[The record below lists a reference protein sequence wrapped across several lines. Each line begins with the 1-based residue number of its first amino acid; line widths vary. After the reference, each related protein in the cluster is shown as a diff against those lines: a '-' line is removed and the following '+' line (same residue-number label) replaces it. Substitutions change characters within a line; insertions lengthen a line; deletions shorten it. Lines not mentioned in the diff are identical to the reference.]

1 MSALFTL
8 RVAVPGIRDPPGST
22 AGREGPAPT
31 HADDARSSRRPDDDD
46 DDRVDDDRGA
56 GVPRW
61 ETLEFRA
68 GNPRAEVITGRLR
81 LYRDAVCASVASAS
95 SSSSAATTTT
105 TTMVTNAPASLP
117 EGRSPMV
124 CVLAV
129 PIELSVADFCQFAA
143 ALIPKVTEMRMVQG
157 APRAI
162 RTGGRED
169 DTREVPTG
177 KPKGRRRAED
187 ASGETSSLSSSSTT
201 GQSYAVILSFEDQDS
216 ADAFALN
223 YHNRR
228 FSSLVEGECRALFVR
243 AIELEG
249 ESKDADPS
257 SSTTPSGPSST
268 TPSTSLNELP
278 SCPVCLDRLDQDVS
292 GCLVTTVCSHSFHA
306 SCLSRW
312 GDSSCP
318 VSLF

>member
-31 HADDARSSRRPDDDD
+31 HAGDARSSRRPDDDD

-81 LYRDAVCASVASAS
+81 LYRDAVCASVASVS

-169 DTREVPTG
+169 GTREVPTG

-187 ASGETSSLSSSSTT
+187 ASGETSSLSSSSTTT

-249 ESKDADPS
+249 ECKDADPSDPS
-257 SSTTPSGPSST
+257 SSTTPSTS
-268 TPSTSLNELP
+268 SLNELP

>member
-1 MSALFTL
+1 MSALFTI
-8 RVAVPGIRDPPGST
+8 RVAVPGLLDPPGST
-22 AGREGPAPT
+22 AAHGDHAPT
-31 HADDARSSRRPDDDD
+31 HAGDDARSSRRPDDDG
-46 DDRVDDDRGA
+46 DDRVDDEWGA

-95 SSSSAATTTT
+95 SSSSAATTN
-105 TTMVTNAPASLP
+105 TMVTNAPASLP

-162 RTGGRED
+162 RTGGGED

-187 ASGETSSLSSSSTT
+187 ASGETSSSSSSTT

-268 TPSTSLNELP
+268 TPSTSSLNELP

>member
-31 HADDARSSRRPDDDD
+31 HAGDARSSRRPDDDG
-46 DDRVDDDRGA
+46 DDRVDDEGGA

-105 TTMVTNAPASLP
+105 TTVTNAPASLP

-162 RTGGRED
+162 RTGGGED

-187 ASGETSSLSSSSTT
+187 ASGETSSLSSSSTTT

-249 ESKDADPS
+249 ECEDADPSDPS
-257 SSTTPSGPSST
+257 SSTTPSTS
-268 TPSTSLNELP
+268 SLNELP

>member
-1 MSALFTL
+1 
-8 RVAVPGIRDPPGST
+8 
-22 AGREGPAPT
+22 
-31 HADDARSSRRPDDDD
+31 
-46 DDRVDDDRGA
+46 
-56 GVPRW
+56 
-61 ETLEFRA
+61 
-68 GNPRAEVITGRLR
+68 
-81 LYRDAVCASVASAS
+81 
-95 SSSSAATTTT
+95 
-105 TTMVTNAPASLP
+105 
-117 EGRSPMV
+117 
-124 CVLAV
+124 
-129 PIELSVADFCQFAA
+129 
-143 ALIPKVTEMRMVQG
+143 
-157 APRAI
+157 
-162 RTGGRED
+162 
-169 DTREVPTG
+169 
-177 KPKGRRRAED
+177 
-187 ASGETSSLSSSSTT
+187 
-201 GQSYAVILSFEDQDS
+201 VILSFEDQDS

-249 ESKDADPS
+249 ECKDADPS

>member
-8 RVAVPGIRDPPGST
+8 RVAVPGLRDPPGST

-31 HADDARSSRRPDDDD
+31 HAGDARSSRRPDDDD
-46 DDRVDDDRGA
+46 DDRVDDERGA

-95 SSSSAATTTT
+95 SSAATTTT
-105 TTMVTNAPASLP
+105 TAMVTNAPASLP

-157 APRAI
+157 APREI

-177 KPKGRRRAED
+177 KPKGRRKAED
-187 ASGETSSLSSSSTT
+187 ASGETSSSSSSTTT

-249 ESKDADPS
+249 ECKDADPS
-257 SSTTPSGPSST
+257 EPTSST
-268 TPSTSLNELP
+268 TPSTSSLNELP

>member
-8 RVAVPGIRDPPGST
+8 RVSVPGQCDPPGST
-22 AGREGPAPT
+22 GERGDADVGRGG
-31 HADDARSSRRPDDDD
+31 DARSRPGLE
-46 DDRVDDDRGA
+46 DRPGA
-56 GVPRW
+56 PRW
-61 ETLEFRA
+61 ETLESRA
-68 GNPRAEVITGRLR
+68 GNPRAEIITGRIR
-81 LYRDAVCASVASAS
+81 LYRDAIRTSDASAS
-95 SSSSAATTTT
+95 PSATTTS
-105 TTMVTNAPASLP
+105 APATSLP
-117 EGRSPMV
+117 EGRSPLV

-143 ALIPKVTEMRMVQG
+143 AIINKVTEMRIVQA

-162 RTGGRED
+162 QTGASDDKAAKDRE
-169 DTREVPTG
+169 
-177 KPKGRRRAED
+177 KGRAKAAEERESEPAD
-187 ASGETSSLSSSSTT
+187 SSSAFSA
-201 GQSYAVILSFEDQDS
+201 GQSSYAVILSFEDQDS

-257 SSTTPSGPSST
+257 EPSSST
-268 TPSTSLNELP
+268 TPSTSSLNELP

>member
-22 AGREGPAPT
+22 AAHGDHAPT
-31 HADDARSSRRPDDDD
+31 HAGDDARSSRRPDD

-95 SSSSAATTTT
+95 SSSSAATNA

-187 ASGETSSLSSSSTT
+187 ASGETSSLSSSTTTT

-257 SSTTPSGPSST
+257 DPSSST
-268 TPSTSLNELP
+268 TPSTSSLNELP

-318 VSLF
+318 VSVF

>member
-31 HADDARSSRRPDDDD
+31 HADDDARSSRRPDDD
-46 DDRVDDDRGA
+46 RVDDEPGA

-95 SSSSAATTTT
+95 SSSSAATTTA
-105 TTMVTNAPASLP
+105 MVTNAPASLP

-162 RTGGRED
+162 RTGGGED

-187 ASGETSSLSSSSTT
+187 ASGETSSLSSSTT
-201 GQSYAVILSFEDQDS
+201 AGQSYAVILSFEDQDS

-249 ESKDADPS
+249 ESKATDPSDPS
-257 SSTTPSGPSST
+257 SSTTPSTS
-268 TPSTSLNELP
+268 SLNELP

>member
-8 RVAVPGIRDPPGST
+8 RVSVPGQCDPPGST
-22 AGREGPAPT
+22 GERGDADVGRGG
-31 HADDARSSRRPDDDD
+31 DARSRPGLE
-46 DDRVDDDRGA
+46 DRPGP
-56 GVPRW
+56 PRW

-68 GNPRAEVITGRLR
+68 GNPRAEIITGRIR
-81 LYRDAVCASVASAS
+81 LYRDAIRTSDASAS
-95 SSSSAATTTT
+95 PSATTTS
-105 TTMVTNAPASLP
+105 APATSLP

-143 ALIPKVTEMRMVQG
+143 AIINKVTEMRIVQA

-162 RTGGRED
+162 QTGASDDKAAKDRE
-169 DTREVPTG
+169 
-177 KPKGRRRAED
+177 KGRAKAAEERESEPAD
-187 ASGETSSLSSSSTT
+187 SSSAFSA
-201 GQSYAVILSFEDQDS
+201 GQSSYAVILSFEDQDS

-249 ESKDADPS
+249 ESKDTDPLDAS
-257 SSTTPSGPSST
+257 SSTT
-268 TPSTSLNELP
+268 LNELP

-318 VSLF
+318 VSVF

>member
-8 RVAVPGIRDPPGST
+8 RVAVPGLLDPPGST

-31 HADDARSSRRPDDDD
+31 HAAGDARSSRRPDDDD
-46 DDRVDDDRGA
+46 DDRVDDEGGA

-95 SSSSAATTTT
+95 SSSSAATT

-157 APRAI
+157 APREI

-177 KPKGRRRAED
+177 KPKGRRKAED
-187 ASGETSSLSSSSTT
+187 ASGETSSSSSSTTT

-249 ESKDADPS
+249 ECKDADPSEPS
-257 SSTTPSGPSST
+257 SSTTPSTS
-268 TPSTSLNELP
+268 SLNELP

>member
-8 RVAVPGIRDPPGST
+8 RVAVPGILDPPGST

-31 HADDARSSRRPDDDD
+31 HAGDARSSRRPDDDD
-46 DDRVDDDRGA
+46 DDRVDDERGA

-95 SSSSAATTTT
+95 SSAATTTT
-105 TTMVTNAPASLP
+105 TAMVTNAPASLP

-157 APRAI
+157 APREI

-177 KPKGRRRAED
+177 KPKGRRKAED
-187 ASGETSSLSSSSTT
+187 ASGETSSSSSSTT
-201 GQSYAVILSFEDQDS
+201 AGQSYAVILSFEDQDS

-249 ESKDADPS
+249 ECKDADPS
-257 SSTTPSGPSST
+257 EPTSST
-268 TPSTSLNELP
+268 TPSTSSLNELP

>member
-8 RVAVPGIRDPPGST
+8 RVAVPGLLDPPGST

-31 HADDARSSRRPDDDD
+31 HAGDARSSRRPDDDG
-46 DDRVDDDRGA
+46 DDRVDDEGGA

-95 SSSSAATTTT
+95 SSSSAATTTA
-105 TTMVTNAPASLP
+105 MVTNAPASLP

-143 ALIPKVTEMRMVQG
+143 ALIPKVTEMRMVHG

-187 ASGETSSLSSSSTT
+187 ASGETSSLSSSTT
-201 GQSYAVILSFEDQDS
+201 AGQSYAVILSFEDQDS

-249 ESKDADPS
+249 ESKATDPSDPS
-257 SSTTPSGPSST
+257 SSTTPSTS
-268 TPSTSLNELP
+268 SLNELP

>member
-22 AGREGPAPT
+22 AAHGDHAPT
-31 HADDARSSRRPDDDD
+31 HAGDARSSRRPDDDD
-46 DDRVDDDRGA
+46 DDRVDDERGA

-95 SSSSAATTTT
+95 SSASSSSSAATTTT
-105 TTMVTNAPASLP
+105 TVTNAPASLP

-162 RTGGRED
+162 RTGGGED

-187 ASGETSSLSSSSTT
+187 ASGETSSLSSSSTTT

-257 SSTTPSGPSST
+257 DPSSST
-268 TPSTSLNELP
+268 TPSTSSLNELP

>member
-1 MSALFTL
+1 
-8 RVAVPGIRDPPGST
+8 
-22 AGREGPAPT
+22 
-31 HADDARSSRRPDDDD
+31 
-46 DDRVDDDRGA
+46 
-56 GVPRW
+56 
-61 ETLEFRA
+61 
-68 GNPRAEVITGRLR
+68 
-81 LYRDAVCASVASAS
+81 
-95 SSSSAATTTT
+95 
-105 TTMVTNAPASLP
+105 MVTNAPASLP
-117 EGRSPMV
+117 EGRSPLV

-162 RTGGRED
+162 RTGGGED

-187 ASGETSSLSSSSTT
+187 ASGETSSLSSSSTTT

-249 ESKDADPS
+249 ECKDADPS
-257 SSTTPSGPSST
+257 EPPSST
-268 TPSTSLNELP
+268 TPSTSSLNELP

>member
-22 AGREGPAPT
+22 AAHGDHAPT
-31 HADDARSSRRPDDDD
+31 HAGDARSSRRPDDDD
-46 DDRVDDDRGA
+46 DDRVDDERGA

-95 SSSSAATTTT
+95 SSASSSSSAATTTT
-105 TTMVTNAPASLP
+105 TVTNAPASLP

-162 RTGGRED
+162 RTGGGED
-169 DTREVPTG
+169 DTREE
-177 KPKGRRRAED
+177 PKGRRRAED
-187 ASGETSSLSSSSTT
+187 ASGETSSLSSSSTTT

-257 SSTTPSGPSST
+257 DPSSST

>member
-8 RVAVPGIRDPPGST
+8 RVAVPGILDPPGST

-31 HADDARSSRRPDDDD
+31 HAGDARSSRRPDDDD
-46 DDRVDDDRGA
+46 DDRVDDERGA

-95 SSSSAATTTT
+95 SSAATTTT
-105 TTMVTNAPASLP
+105 TAMVTNAPASLP

-157 APRAI
+157 APREI

-177 KPKGRRRAED
+177 KPKGRRKAED
-187 ASGETSSLSSSSTT
+187 ASGETSSSSSSTTT

-257 SSTTPSGPSST
+257 EPSSST
-268 TPSTSLNELP
+268 TPSTSSLNELP

>member
-8 RVAVPGIRDPPGST
+8 RVAVPGLLDPPGST
-22 AGREGPAPT
+22 AAHGDHAPT
-31 HADDARSSRRPDDDD
+31 HAGDDARSGRRPDDD
-46 DDRVDDDRGA
+46 DDRVDDERGA

-95 SSSSAATTTT
+95 SSSSAATNA

-257 SSTTPSGPSST
+257 DPSSST
-268 TPSTSLNELP
+268 TPSTSSLNELP

-318 VSLF
+318 VSVF

>member
-31 HADDARSSRRPDDDD
+31 HADDARSRRPDDD
-46 DDRVDDDRGA
+46 DDRVDDEGGA

-95 SSSSAATTTT
+95 SSSSAATNT

-169 DTREVPTG
+169 DKGEVPTG

-187 ASGETSSLSSSSTT
+187 ASGETSSLSSSTTT

-249 ESKDADPS
+249 ESKDTDPLDAS
-257 SSTTPSGPSST
+257 SSTT
-268 TPSTSLNELP
+268 LNELP

>member
-8 RVAVPGIRDPPGST
+8 RVAVPGILDPPGST

-31 HADDARSSRRPDDDD
+31 HAGDARSSRRPDD

-95 SSSSAATTTT
+95 SSSSAATNA

-187 ASGETSSLSSSSTT
+187 ASGETSSLSSSTTT

-249 ESKDADPS
+249 ESEDVDPS
-257 SSTTPSGPSST
+257 SSTTPSTS
-268 TPSTSLNELP
+268 SLNELP

>member
-8 RVAVPGIRDPPGST
+8 RVAVPGIRGPRGST
-22 AGREGPAPT
+22 AAHGDHAPT
-31 HADDARSSRRPDDDD
+31 HAGDDARSSRRPDDDD
-46 DDRVDDDRGA
+46 DRVDDERGA

-95 SSSSAATTTT
+95 SSASSSSSAATTTT
-105 TTMVTNAPASLP
+105 TVTNAPASLP

-169 DTREVPTG
+169 DKGEVPTG

-187 ASGETSSLSSSSTT
+187 ASGETSSLSSSTTT

-257 SSTTPSGPSST
+257 EPSSST
-268 TPSTSLNELP
+268 TPSTSSLNELP

>member
-8 RVAVPGIRDPPGST
+8 RVAVPGLRDPPGST

-31 HADDARSSRRPDDDD
+31 HADDDARSSRRPDDDD
-46 DDRVDDDRGA
+46 DDDRVDDERGA

-95 SSSSAATTTT
+95 SSSSAATNA

-187 ASGETSSLSSSSTT
+187 ASGETSSLSSSTTT

-257 SSTTPSGPSST
+257 EPSSST
-268 TPSTSLNELP
+268 TPSTSSLNELP

>member
-22 AGREGPAPT
+22 AAHDDHAPT
-31 HADDARSSRRPDDDD
+31 HAGDDARSSRRPDDDD
-46 DDRVDDDRGA
+46 DRVDDERGA

-95 SSSSAATTTT
+95 SSSSAATNT

-169 DTREVPTG
+169 DKGEVPTG

-187 ASGETSSLSSSSTT
+187 ASGETSSLSSSSTTT

-249 ESKDADPS
+249 ESKATDPSDPS
-257 SSTTPSGPSST
+257 SSTTPSTS
-268 TPSTSLNELP
+268 SLNELP

>member
-22 AGREGPAPT
+22 AAHGDHAPT
-31 HADDARSSRRPDDDD
+31 HAGDDARSSRRPDDDD
-46 DDRVDDDRGA
+46 DRVDDERGA

-95 SSSSAATTTT
+95 SSSSAATNT

-187 ASGETSSLSSSSTT
+187 ASGETSSLSSSTTT

-257 SSTTPSGPSST
+257 DPSSST
-268 TPSTSLNELP
+268 TPSTSSLNELP

>member
-1 MSALFTL
+1 
-8 RVAVPGIRDPPGST
+8 
-22 AGREGPAPT
+22 
-31 HADDARSSRRPDDDD
+31 
-46 DDRVDDDRGA
+46 
-56 GVPRW
+56 
-61 ETLEFRA
+61 
-68 GNPRAEVITGRLR
+68 
-81 LYRDAVCASVASAS
+81 
-95 SSSSAATTTT
+95 
-105 TTMVTNAPASLP
+105 MVTNAPASLP

-162 RTGGRED
+162 RTGGGED

-187 ASGETSSLSSSSTT
+187 ASGETSSLSSSTTT

-249 ESKDADPS
+249 ECEDADPSDPS
-257 SSTTPSGPSST
+257 SSTTPSTS
-268 TPSTSLNELP
+268 SLNELP

>member
-31 HADDARSSRRPDDDD
+31 HAGDARSSRRPDDDD
-46 DDRVDDDRGA
+46 DRVDDEGGA

-95 SSSSAATTTT
+95 SSSSAATNT

-162 RTGGRED
+162 RTGGGED

-187 ASGETSSLSSSSTT
+187 ASGETSSLSSSTTT

-249 ESKDADPS
+249 ESKATDPSDPS
-257 SSTTPSGPSST
+257 SSTTPSTS
-268 TPSTSLNELP
+268 SLNELP

>member
-8 RVAVPGIRDPPGST
+8 RVAVPGLRDPPGST

-31 HADDARSSRRPDDDD
+31 HADDDARSSRRPDDDD
-46 DDRVDDDRGA
+46 DDDRVDDERGA

-81 LYRDAVCASVASAS
+81 LCRDAVCASVASAS

-105 TTMVTNAPASLP
+105 TTVTNAPASLP

-157 APRAI
+157 APKAI
-162 RTGGRED
+162 RAGGRED

-249 ESKDADPS
+249 ESKDTDPLDAS
-257 SSTTPSGPSST
+257 SSTT
-268 TPSTSLNELP
+268 LNELP

-318 VSLF
+318 VSVF

>member
-8 RVAVPGIRDPPGST
+8 RVAVPGLLDPPGST

-31 HADDARSSRRPDDDD
+31 HAGDARSSRRPDD

-95 SSSSAATTTT
+95 SSSSAATTT

-187 ASGETSSLSSSSTT
+187 ASGETSSLSSSTTTT

-257 SSTTPSGPSST
+257 EPSSST
-268 TPSTSLNELP
+268 TPSTSSLNELP

>member
-8 RVAVPGIRDPPGST
+8 RVAVPGLLDPPGST

-31 HADDARSSRRPDDDD
+31 HAGDARSSRRPDD

-95 SSSSAATTTT
+95 SSSSAATTT

-187 ASGETSSLSSSSTT
+187 ASGETSSLSSSTTTT

-249 ESKDADPS
+249 ECKDADPSDPS
-257 SSTTPSGPSST
+257 SSTTPSTS
-268 TPSTSLNELP
+268 SLNELP

>member
-31 HADDARSSRRPDDDD
+31 HADDDARSSRRPDDDD
-46 DDRVDDDRGA
+46 DDDRVDDERGA

-95 SSSSAATTTT
+95 SSSSAATNT

-162 RTGGRED
+162 RTGGGED

-187 ASGETSSLSSSSTT
+187 ASGETSSLSSSSTTT

-249 ESKDADPS
+249 ESKDTDPLDAS
-257 SSTTPSGPSST
+257 SSTT
-268 TPSTSLNELP
+268 LNELP

-312 GDSSCP
+312 GDSSRP
-318 VSLF
+318 VSVF

>member
-8 RVAVPGIRDPPGST
+8 RVAVPGLLDPPGST

-31 HADDARSSRRPDDDD
+31 HVAGDARSSRRPDDDD
-46 DDRVDDDRGA
+46 DDRVDDEGGA

-95 SSSSAATTTT
+95 SSSSAATT

-157 APRAI
+157 APREI

-177 KPKGRRRAED
+177 KPKGRRKAED
-187 ASGETSSLSSSSTT
+187 ASGETSSSSSSTTT

-257 SSTTPSGPSST
+257 EPSSST
-268 TPSTSLNELP
+268 TPSTSSLNELP

>member
-22 AGREGPAPT
+22 AAHGDHAPT
-31 HADDARSSRRPDDDD
+31 HAGDDARSSRRPDDDD
-46 DDRVDDDRGA
+46 DRVDDERGA

-95 SSSSAATTTT
+95 SSASSSSSAATTTT
-105 TTMVTNAPASLP
+105 TVTNAPASLP

-162 RTGGRED
+162 RTGGGED

-187 ASGETSSLSSSSTT
+187 ASGETSSLSSSTTT

-249 ESKDADPS
+249 ESKDTDPLDAS
-257 SSTTPSGPSST
+257 SSTT
-268 TPSTSLNELP
+268 LNELP

>member
-8 RVAVPGIRDPPGST
+8 RVAVPGLLDPPGST
-22 AGREGPAPT
+22 AGREGPEPT
-31 HADDARSSRRPDDDD
+31 HAGDARSSRRPDDDD

-95 SSSSAATTTT
+95 SSSSAATTN
-105 TTMVTNAPASLP
+105 TMVTNAPASLP

-162 RTGGRED
+162 RTGGGED

-187 ASGETSSLSSSSTT
+187 ASGETSSLSSSLTT
-201 GQSYAVILSFEDQDS
+201 AGQSYAVILSFEDQDS

-249 ESKDADPS
+249 ECKDADPS
-257 SSTTPSGPSST
+257 EPSPST
-268 TPSTSLNELP
+268 TPSTSSLNELP

>member
-1 MSALFTL
+1 MTGD
-8 RVAVPGIRDPPGST
+8 VGAVHPPGRRPGSS
-22 AGREGPAPT
+22 RPARVHGGSRRPRT
-31 HADDARSSRRPDDDD
+31 DARRDDARSSRRPDDDD
-46 DDRVDDDRGA
+46 DDDRVDDERGA

-95 SSSSAATTTT
+95 SSSSAATTT

-177 KPKGRRRAED
+177 KPKGRRKAED
-187 ASGETSSLSSSSTT
+187 ASGETSSS
-201 GQSYAVILSFEDQDS
+201 VFVD
-216 ADAFALN
+216 
-223 YHNRR
+223 HRR
-228 FSSLVEGECRALFVR
+228 SVVRGDTVVRGPGLRGRVR
-243 AIELEG
+243 AQ
-249 ESKDADPS
+249 
-257 SSTTPSGPSST
+257 
-268 TPSTSLNELP
+268 LP
-278 SCPVCLDRLDQDVS
+278 QQAV
-292 GCLVTTVCSHSFHA
+292 LVTRRGRVPRVVRPSHRA
-306 SCLSRW
+306 R
-312 GDSSCP
+312 G
-318 VSLF
+318 

>member
-22 AGREGPAPT
+22 AAHGDHAPT
-31 HADDARSSRRPDDDD
+31 HAGDDARSSRRPDDDD
-46 DDRVDDDRGA
+46 DRVDDERGA

-95 SSSSAATTTT
+95 SSSSAATNT

-169 DTREVPTG
+169 DKGEVPTG

-187 ASGETSSLSSSSTT
+187 ASGETSSLSSSTTT

-257 SSTTPSGPSST
+257 DPSSST
-268 TPSTSLNELP
+268 TPSTSSLNELP

>member
-22 AGREGPAPT
+22 AAHGDHAPT
-31 HADDARSSRRPDDDD
+31 HAGDDARSSRRPDDDD
-46 DDRVDDDRGA
+46 DRVDDERGA

-95 SSSSAATTTT
+95 SSSSAATNT

-169 DTREVPTG
+169 DKGEVPTG

-187 ASGETSSLSSSSTT
+187 ASGETSSSSSSTTT

-249 ESKDADPS
+249 ESKDTDLSDPS
-257 SSTTPSGPSST
+257 SSTTPSTS
-268 TPSTSLNELP
+268 SLNELP

>member
-1 MSALFTL
+1 
-8 RVAVPGIRDPPGST
+8 
-22 AGREGPAPT
+22 
-31 HADDARSSRRPDDDD
+31 
-46 DDRVDDDRGA
+46 
-56 GVPRW
+56 
-61 ETLEFRA
+61 
-68 GNPRAEVITGRLR
+68 
-81 LYRDAVCASVASAS
+81 
-95 SSSSAATTTT
+95 
-105 TTMVTNAPASLP
+105 
-117 EGRSPMV
+117 
-124 CVLAV
+124 
-129 PIELSVADFCQFAA
+129 
-143 ALIPKVTEMRMVQG
+143 MVQG

-169 DTREVPTG
+169 DKGEVPTG

-187 ASGETSSLSSSSTT
+187 ASGETSSLSSSTTT

-249 ESKDADPS
+249 ESKDTDPLDAS
-257 SSTTPSGPSST
+257 SSTT
-268 TPSTSLNELP
+268 LNELP

>member
-8 RVAVPGIRDPPGST
+8 RVAVPGLRDPPGST
-22 AGREGPAPT
+22 AAHGDHAPT
-31 HADDARSSRRPDDDD
+31 HAGDARSNRRPDDDD
-46 DDRVDDDRGA
+46 DDRDDDERGA
-56 GVPRW
+56 GGPRW

-95 SSSSAATTTT
+95 SSSSSAATT

-169 DTREVPTG
+169 DTREIPTG

-187 ASGETSSLSSSSTT
+187 ASGETSSSLSSSTTT

-257 SSTTPSGPSST
+257 EPPSST
-268 TPSTSLNELP
+268 TPSTSSLNELP